1 MKKNS
6 QLTERIK
13 AVIASKPSSSEE
25 MKHLAYELGYKSLV
39 TLYSRLENGE
49 WTKPEMYWLES
60 VYCAGVG
67 EEKTVSLDC

>member
-39 TLYSRLENGE
+39 TLYSRLDNHK
-49 WTKPEMYWLES
+49 WTKPEVYWLES